1 MQTQLVV
8 GVAMCLAVSA
18 AHAEQNV
25 VLLAATCAACHGTEG
40 RSIGSMPR
48 LAGLDESYFI
58 EQMLKFQTG
67 QAHATVMMHHAT
79 GYTAEEIAK
88 LARYFSQLE

>member
-1 MQTQLVV
+1 MQKQLM
-8 GVAMCLAVSA
+8 VAMAMSLALSA
-18 AHAEQNV
+18 VHAEQNV
-25 VLLAATCAACHGTEG
+25 VLLAASCAACHGTEG
-40 RSIGSMPR
+40 RSVGNMPR

-67 QAHATVMMHHAT
+67 QAPATVMMHHAT

-88 LARYFSQLE
+88 LARYFSQIE